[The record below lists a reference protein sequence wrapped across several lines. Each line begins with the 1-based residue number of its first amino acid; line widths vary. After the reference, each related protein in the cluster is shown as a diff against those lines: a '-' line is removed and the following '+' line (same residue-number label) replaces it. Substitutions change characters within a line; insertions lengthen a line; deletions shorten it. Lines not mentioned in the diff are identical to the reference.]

1 MPFPFTL
8 PTTSSFS
15 FSATYSSRSHPS
27 LPLTASTHRAVVRDA
42 LKKHKRLPPASQASN
57 IPSLVSSLTTYLPY
71 LLAIDA
77 GLRDEPAAGLHV
89 SPTSS
94 APPSIEWR
102 PTLSDTPVR
111 AIEPPRVK
119 LHDLAHE
126 IAFVLV
132 TLANCHV
139 LLARSALHP
148 LYVTSTATLGSQ
160 ERTTAVNTATRHL
173 LNAAAVYEHAA
184 SRADGSSP
192 PPCAD
197 IAPSAIRALGDLA
210 LAEATLLVVLKDDP
224 YPAVVAQDRNQFDN
238 EWMYKAPSIPK
249 VRTNLFIRLC
259 LAAAERAASAAGPLK
274 DCATGKVDG
283 GIVRYADDLWRTSR
297 AKACRFSGI
306 DSETTGEVGKA
317 IAFLNGG
324 LGELGIEVKEDKG
337 KRGFGLGRLKKEWS
351 EKREDRKV
359 ERGAAWGIDGGRA
372 EEGRVMEMLSEKW
385 NKTNDT
391 VCPILRFPSPL

>member
-1 MPFPFTL
+1 MPFPFAL
-8 PTTSSFS
+8 PTTSAYSFS
-15 FSATYSSRSHPS
+15 STYTSTSHPS

-42 LKKHKRLPPASQASN
+42 LKKHKRLPPASQSAN
-57 IPSLVSSLTTYLPY
+57 VPSVISSITSYLPY

-77 GLRDEPAAGLHV
+77 GLRDKSTAGLHV
-89 SPTSS
+89 SPASS
-94 APPSIEWR
+94 TPPSIEWR
-102 PTLSDTPVR
+102 PTLSDAPVR
-111 AIEPPRVK
+111 SVERPRVK

-139 LLARSALHP
+139 LLARSALHA
-148 LYVTSTATLGSQ
+148 LYVTSTATLNSQ
-160 ERTTAVNTATRHL
+160 ERAAAVNTATRHL
-173 LNAAAVYEHAA
+173 LNAVAVYEYAA
-184 SRADGSSP
+184 SRADRSRT

-197 IAPSAIRALGDLA
+197 IAPSTIRALADLA

-238 EWMYKAPSIPK
+238 EWMYKAPDIPK
-249 VRTNLFIRLC
+249 VRTSLFIRLC
-259 LAAAERAASAAGPLK
+259 LAAAEHAASAAGPLR
-274 DCATGKVDG
+274 DCDVGKVDV
-283 GIVRYADDLWRTSR
+283 GIVRYADDLRRTSR

-337 KRGFGLGRLKKEWS
+337 RRGFGLGRIKKEWS

-359 ERGAAWGIDGGRA
+359 EKGAAWGVDGGRA
-372 EEGRVMEMLSEKW
+372 EEGRVIEMLSEKW
-385 NKTNDT
+385 NKINDT
-391 VCPILRFPSPL
+391 VCLYCLIPCP